1 MWYSNLLKYLTLI
14 KKNNF
19 SIILILILVL
29 SRAIPHPP
37 NFTPIIAVAIMS
49 SYLFKNQSIS
59 ILVLIISMLISDI
72 FLGLHENIFFVYFSL
87 ILITLISK
95 KSLSTNKFKSFL
107 FLSFLGPIIFFLIS
121 NFGVWFL
128 GGLGVNNI
136 PYEKNLNGLVECYLF
151 AIPFFKNTLIST
163 IIFTFGAYF
172 ANTIFHRI
180 SKQYFNIN

>member
-1 MWYSNLLKYLTLI
+1 MVLKLI
-14 KKNNF
+14 EILNINKKNNF
-19 SIILILILVL
+19 SVILILILVL

-95 KSLSTNKFKSFL
+95 KVLSTNKFKSF
-107 FLSFLGPIIFFLIS
+107 FYLSFFRPIIFFLIS

-128 GGLGVNNI
+128 GGPG
-136 PYEKNLNGLVECYLF
+136 
-151 AIPFFKNTLIST
+151 
-163 IIFTFGAYF
+163 
-172 ANTIFHRI
+172 
-180 SKQYFNIN
+180 